1 MYFGLNK
8 KHINDKYSNPLI
20 YFAIVNTNKYALIYL
35 LLDKK
40 YNINENYYNKTSC
53 LREILITN
61 KNNSITKFLVKYF
74 SEEIS
79 LSAIFTGKKNIL
91 NFPFYNIYNYE
102 FRNRNKRQ

>member
-35 LLDKK
+35 LLDIK

-53 LREILITN
+53 LREI
-61 KNNSITKFLVKYF
+61 
-74 SEEIS
+74 
-79 LSAIFTGKKNIL
+79 
-91 NFPFYNIYNYE
+91 
-102 FRNRNKRQ
+102 